1 VRISPKG
8 HRVIRAERW
17 VPPAAAAMAI
27 AVSAVALGAV
37 QKRGTTTVPP
47 QAMGSVTTKCK
58 RGQVALAAGFDAP
71 GYDPSSSSGPVARL
85 DSMPAGK
92 RAIETTG
99 FNFNQTDPG
108 ELDSFA
114 YCGKR
119 AQPPLIRSNRVQVTP
134 NSYGTV
140 VAKCPHGSQ
149 AIAGG
154 FGTNQMVVTL
164 TSKRTGK
171 RRWKVGGF
179 SFGGSGNPSEPAW
192 LTAYA
197 YCKAPGPKIVTRSK
211 DATVSSGLTTLNVK
225 CPNHGKALSGGFD
238 GHVAHVGGQI
248 KGSGALASKRISHGR
263 GWRTSALS
271 VSSPEQATM
280 TTYAY
285 CRG

>member
-1 VRISPKG
+1 VRITPKRD
-8 HRVIRAERW
+8 RVIRAERW
-17 VPPAAAAMAI
+17 VPPAAAVMAI
-27 AVSAVALGAV
+27 AFSAVALGAV
-37 QKRGTTTVPP
+37 QKRGATTIPP
-47 QAMGSVTTKCK
+47 QAMGSVTAKCK
-58 RGQVALAAGFDAP
+58 HGQVALAAGFDAP
-71 GYDPSSSSGPVARL
+71 GYDPSSSNGPVARF

-92 RAIETTG
+92 RGIKTKG
-99 FNFNQTDPG
+99 FNFNQTDAG

-140 VAKCPHGSQ
+140 VAKCPRGSE

-154 FGTNQMVVTL
+154 FGTNQGVVTL

-179 SFGGSGNPSEPAW
+179 SFGGSGNPSGPAW
-192 LTAYA
+192 LTAYT

-211 DATVSSGLTTLNVK
+211 DATVSNGLTTLNVK

-238 GHVAHVGGQI
+238 GHIARTGSEI
-248 KGSGALASKRISHGR
+248 KGTGALTSKRTFHGR
-263 GWRTSALS
+263 GWSTSALS
-271 VSSPEQATM
+271 VSSPQQATM

-285 CRG
+285 CRR